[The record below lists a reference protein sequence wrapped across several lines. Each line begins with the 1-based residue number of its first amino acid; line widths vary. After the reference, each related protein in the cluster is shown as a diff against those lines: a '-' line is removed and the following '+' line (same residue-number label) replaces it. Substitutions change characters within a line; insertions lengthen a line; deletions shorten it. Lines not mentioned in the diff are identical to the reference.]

1 MDTEMKT
8 LLVVLVVL
16 FGSAVPASAQEAQG
30 YGGILQTVVVSVS
43 ASLTV
48 VVSVLALRWKF
59 DGKIGKPGERI
70 DAARKELKDDAQ
82 TAHAGIGTNIRAV
95 GQDVKDSEKRVTAN
109 FNARFDD
116 FNARFDDLR
125 DHIKLG
131 LNLNDKDRP

>member
-8 LLVVLVVL
+8 LLFVL
-16 FGSAVPASAQEAQG
+16 FGSVVPASAQEAQG

-48 VVSVLALRWKF
+48 VVSVLALWWKF
-59 DGKIGKPGERI
+59 DGKIGKLGERI
-70 DAARKELKDDAQ
+70 DAAKKELKDDAQ
-82 TAHAGIGTNIRAV
+82 TAHAEIGTHIRAV
-95 GQDVKDSEKRVTAN
+95 DQDVKDSEKRVTAN

-125 DHIKLG
+125 DYIKLG